1 MKMIRCMRSLIL
13 IVFLTLLL
21 FSCGR
26 SEPVSSGEPSS
37 TPISEPSLESIS
49 DTEPLPTVSR
59 SHISFGGRVL
69 DYEYLY
75 EEGRDRDWE
84 EDVLYLAEAFLRR
97 EPRLTK
103 IANTYEFN
111 GRIIRS
117 TDEFYDPELRESFI
131 DAIELLISRISELSD
146 IEILYELQRIVVTL
160 NDAHSRIF
168 LPDEVCF
175 PVNFVEMFEDDGVS
189 LYVVT
194 VPSTEEFL
202 LWGKLESINGVPTED
217 ILSRLGAYQSSENIY
232 GEIYDISISYALVS
246 QRDALAA
253 VSVVEQDAST
263 AEFTVSFD
271 DGTILSAELFVYS
284 TEEGWP
290 ERTDVRMRS
299 SGGLMYEDFDLDYWM
314 KYIPEDNI
322 VYARMNYVIERSDL
336 PYISFWDEIIHAI
349 DDAPQPP
356 KVVLDLREN
365 PGGMY
370 PIRSLDNF
378 TDSLNNV
385 DKEGVYVLIDNG
397 IFSSGVALA
406 SDLRQKIENA
416 VLVGLPTGEPVNT
429 FGPSSGSTGIGFGGS
444 YWVLPNSGYYFV
456 VSDKLYVSWP
466 DYEDEALMPDIEVR
480 PTIEDYRQGV
490 DTILEA
496 VINM

>member
-1 MKMIRCMRSLIL
+1 M
-13 IVFLTLLL
+13 
-21 FSCGR
+21 
-26 SEPVSSGEPSS
+26 
-37 TPISEPSLESIS
+37 
-49 DTEPLPTVSR
+49 
-59 SHISFGGRVL
+59 
-69 DYEYLY
+69 
-75 EEGRDRDWE
+75 
-84 EDVLYLAEAFLRR
+84 LYLAEAFLRR